1 MKDQAIKSG
10 KSRQRKVWIIRLVS
24 GEEYECFVKERQS
37 ALAYAR
43 QRGLKVSKVFLSK
56 NERWKK

>member
-24 GEEYECFVKERQS
+24 GEEYECFVKEKCD

-43 QRGLKVSKVFLSK
+43 QRGLKVAAVHQAK